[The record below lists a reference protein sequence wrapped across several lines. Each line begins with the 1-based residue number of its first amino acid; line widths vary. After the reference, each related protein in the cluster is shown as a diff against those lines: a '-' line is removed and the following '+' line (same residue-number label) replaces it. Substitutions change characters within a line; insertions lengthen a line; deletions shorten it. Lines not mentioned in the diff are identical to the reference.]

1 MMRRSPGPF
10 QMPPM
15 SPPTSGVCL
24 RSMDS
29 TAFNGEVI
37 GGFGKTITLM
47 SGSAV
52 TNPCN
57 YSGPPQ

>member
-1 MMRRSPGPF
+1 
-10 QMPPM
+10 
-15 SPPTSGVCL
+15 
-24 RSMDS
+24 MDS